1 MSSSAGEAD
10 QRQRPAILLV
20 EDELV
25 LALELESAVEA
36 AGFAVLGPAATMENA
51 AALLAAGLPAAA
63 LLDVNLEG
71 RSIDPFARRLR
82 ALGVPFALHTAYTA
96 AHVTTPLLRAAPLL
110 PKPLERAALRR
121 VLDTLLRGG

>member
-10 QRQRPAILLV
+10 QRPAILVV

-25 LALELESAVEA
+25 LALELESAIEA
-36 AGFAVLGPAATMENA
+36 AGFPVLGPAATMESA
-51 AALLAAGLPAAA
+51 AALLTAKLPAAA

-82 ALGVPFALHTAYTA
+82 AAGVPFALHTAYTA
-96 AHVTTPLLRAAPLL
+96 AHLTTPLLRAAPLL
-110 PKPLERAALRR
+110 PKPLERGALPR
-121 VLDTLLRGG
+121 VLRALLAGG